1 MHDTYR
7 RCTERLCGVCNQN
20 LARMTGL
27 PPPQAR
33 APPMAIGCPR
43 ASRAS
48 STSATA
54 TLIALSATR
63 RAAPAT
69 PPSSAWC
76 APARLF
82 SAFRYGRAG
91 WGALRT
97 ATPACRCCAQ
107 RLHACSRWQSCWQCS
122 TCRSLRRRAL
132 SLAACMPSR
141 LAGRDAACPCPAPW
155 RGFAAGLE
163 PNPAGLAPGM
173 PSLVRK
179 RRVGYQASCG
189 THNPGQR
196 FSLTLP

>member
-1 MHDTYR
+1 MHDMYR

-33 APPMAIGCPR
+33 APPMAIGCLR

-76 APARLF
+76 APAGLL

-122 TCRSLRRRAL
+122 TCRRLRRRAL

-141 LAGRDAACPCPAPW
+141 LAGRDAACPCPAPYPAPW
-155 RGFAAGLE
+155 RSFAGGAGAKPSRPRAWHAL
-163 PNPAGLAPGM
+163 AGPQKTGWVPCELRHPQ
-173 PSLVRK
+173 PRSEV
-179 RRVGYQASCG
+179 
-189 THNPGQR
+189 
-196 FSLTLP
+196 